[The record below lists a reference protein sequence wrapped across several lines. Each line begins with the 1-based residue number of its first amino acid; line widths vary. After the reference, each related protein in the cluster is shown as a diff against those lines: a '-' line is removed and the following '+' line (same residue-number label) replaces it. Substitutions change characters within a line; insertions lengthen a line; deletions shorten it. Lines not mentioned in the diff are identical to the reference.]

1 MSSGE
6 KLDKVEDSPSKFGH
20 CDYFFSPQILETQ
33 DNLDEPKEE
42 GDSIMFDA
50 QI

>member
-20 CDYFFSPQILETQ
+20 RDYFSPQILETQ
-33 DNLDEPKEE
+33 DNLDEPEE
-42 GDSIMFDA
+42 EEDSIMFDA

>member
-6 KLDKVEDSPSKFGH
+6 KLDKVEDSPSKFEIVTN
-20 CDYFFSPQILETQ
+20 FSPQILETQ
-33 DNLDEPKEE
+33 DNLDEHKEE
-42 GDSIMFDA
+42 EDSIMFDA